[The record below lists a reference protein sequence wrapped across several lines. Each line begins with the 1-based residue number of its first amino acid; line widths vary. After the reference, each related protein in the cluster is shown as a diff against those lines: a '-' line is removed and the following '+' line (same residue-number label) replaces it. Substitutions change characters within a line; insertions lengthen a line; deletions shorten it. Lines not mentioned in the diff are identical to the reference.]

1 MALWGIYKLFI
12 FLLFVVLEFF
22 HWRSDAE
29 KEVRTELAVQQTY
42 SVTASLGETSQ
53 TSAAPEKNIEQLV
66 NSISTRC

>member
-1 MALWGIYKLFI
+1 MHKPFI
-12 FLLFVVLEFF
+12 FLLYVVLEFF
-22 HWRSDAE
+22 QSRSDAE

-66 NSISTRC
+66 NSISTIC